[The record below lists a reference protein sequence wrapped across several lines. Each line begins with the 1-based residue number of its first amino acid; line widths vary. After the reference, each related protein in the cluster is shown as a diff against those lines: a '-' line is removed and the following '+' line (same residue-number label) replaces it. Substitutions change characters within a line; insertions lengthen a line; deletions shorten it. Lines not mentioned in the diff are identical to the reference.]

1 MTQHRQN
8 APTPD
13 DFRSRVEAAKQR
25 HRADE
30 AIADA
35 LVMKKGSVASDDLVQ
50 LVRDRINPLII
61 ERVQEDFFAKT

>member
-1 MTQHRQN
+1 
-8 APTPD
+8 
-13 DFRSRVEAAKQR
+13 VEAAKQR